1 MPKNG
6 SDKMGVSTRAWQKY
20 CTNLLQA
27 AVVMRYVIIWN
38 LSYLIIC
45 PKVMFSEGAIAS
57 KLPPKVPGARDSCK
71 VLLHDFKNLDVRS
84 LAKAGQLEFCCYIT
98 IIEAFPFPNNKETIC
113 WKSVVEAAA
122 KSETLQATLD
132 LIGRVIVVSIKRDLI
147 DYASSIAFPCLN
159 SLVPFLGVDR
169 CLPGEG

>member
-1 MPKNG
+1 M
-6 SDKMGVSTRAWQKY
+6 RAWRKY
-20 CTNLLQA
+20 HANLLRA
-27 AVVMRYVIIWN
+27 AVVMRYVVIWN

-45 PKVMFSEGAIAS
+45 PKVVFSEGAIAS

-84 LAKAGQLEFCCYIT
+84 LAKAGQLEFRRYIA
-98 IIEAFPFPNNKETIC
+98 IVKAFPFLNNKEMIC

-132 LIGRVIVVSIKRDLI
+132 LIGRDVSIKRDLI

-169 CLPGEG
+169 CLPGDG

>member
-1 MPKNG
+1 M
-6 SDKMGVSTRAWQKY
+6 RAWQKY
-20 CTNLLQA
+20 HANLLRA
-27 AVVMRYVIIWN
+27 AVVMRYVAIWN

-45 PKVMFSEGAIAS
+45 PKVMFSEGVIAS
-57 KLPPKVPGARDSCK
+57 KLPPKVLGARDSCK
-71 VLLHDFKNLDVRS
+71 VLLRDFKNLDVRS
-84 LAKAGQLEFCCYIT
+84 LAKVGQLKFHCYIA
-98 IIEAFPFPNNKETIC
+98 IIEAFPFLNNKETIC

-132 LIGRVIVVSIKRDLI
+132 SIGRDVSIKRDLI